1 MPLIISVEYTRLV
14 RSRAR
19 LVLFNLSHG
28 AQRSLLDVSS
38 GGDPLRL
45 APHGHD
51 HRGSYWRTAGR
62 LPAQQEDPVHYK
74 RPEDHELWR
83 LGCGVIL
90 LVLT

>member
-1 MPLIISVEYTRLV
+1 MRG
-14 RSRAR
+14 RAL
-19 LVLFNLSHG
+19 LVLFDRYPG
-28 AQRSLLDVSS
+28 AQGSLLGVSS

-83 LGCGVIL
+83 YIRVNNKGNVRHHSAGLD
-90 LVLT
+90 LVM